1 MKKYLEYDR
10 ASYRLQFEAF
20 FKTRGSWIYNYL
32 HGSIYG
38 REHGFDITFEKYV
51 FEPLYD
57 FALCI
62 DNPRQGIRIL
72 EKNDTIVGSVAIVEA
87 DEEKAQLRWL
97 ILIPEVRGKGLGRKL
112 VDWAVEFCKEQ
123 NYEAIFLWTVSE
135 LNAAR
140 HIYETMGFRLK
151 ERNTH
156 EIWEKVLTEEKFE
169 LGL

>member
-1 MKKYLEYDR
+1 MIELP
-10 ASYRLQFEAF
+10 
-20 FKTRGSWIYNYL
+20 TGYNLRPFLRPGDLGYITYL

-112 VDWAVEFCKEQ
+112 VD
-123 NYEAIFLWTVSE
+123 
-135 LNAAR
+135 
-140 HIYETMGFRLK
+140 
-151 ERNTH
+151 
-156 EIWEKVLTEEKFE
+156 
-169 LGL
+169 